1 MFYLGSCF
9 DFFFFLI
16 MHLLDEEVTV
26 GSSLGPWQ
34 GLQVALELGQYL
46 NSRHWALFP
55 FLFKKKQILPPSLH
69 TPMAGRSPGW
79 QLFARPGRQPSTHC
93 PFLLPSLVPL
103 GSVITGG
110 EKSDLEIVE
119 GFLCFSFQFFFFKP
133 RVISIDPL
141 SSRKFKATSQA
152 AFGIFKPKWNL
163 SKPGAPCPRKAEKKK
178 KKKKGE
184 KKKRNFANDS
194 DHSESK

>member
-1 MFYLGSCF
+1 
-9 DFFFFLI
+9 

-178 KKKKGE
+178 KKKGE